1 MDAHGLTVVTYNI
14 LSSALADPGWF
25 TQCDPQHLVAETR
38 LARVL
43 VKLGLEMDKGAVI
56 LLQEVSRDWSGKL
69 HAFFHQRE
77 YTFID
82 SLYGGSSSGYM
93 GVGIAFPNGTWS
105 VVDVDIRRVSETKA
119 EWHLPSRDQW
129 RPARGEPREGDWT
142 CPNAA
147 CRAHVFANKV
157 ACYKCKT
164 AKPAPPEPASG
175 IKAIL
180 PALWAWLSR
189 AGAPG
194 TPGSQAPPGARSG
207 QDSSQGQAQDL
218 SWYDASHRKEN
229 TMVAVHLQ
237 CKAQPE
243 VDAWFGTYH
252 MPCAFMQPKLMAMH
266 AALAMQHLQQLA
278 ATTTESRRRLHAG
291 AAAGAAAGAPPAPP
305 AAPRSTPCLFGGDW
319 NLKPTDPLYLLLTS
333 GRMDPALAQHYPKPP
348 AGDAWLPDLACGM
361 ASAYAAAH
369 GGCEPDF
376 TNYAQCCKDE
386 APFVGCLD
394 YVP

>member
-1 MDAHGLTVVTYNI
+1 MDAHGLTVITYNI

-43 VKLGLEMDKGAVI
+43 VNLGLEMDKGAVI

-93 GVGIAFPNGTWS
+93 GVGIAFPNGAWS

-175 IKAIL
+175 IKAII

-194 TPGSQAPPGARSG
+194 TPGSQAPPGARSS

-218 SWYDASHRKEN
+218 AWYDASHRKEN

-266 AALAMQHLQQLA
+266 AALAMQHLQRLA
-278 ATTTESRRRLHAG
+278 AVTKA
-291 AAAGAAAGAPPAPP
+291 
-305 AAPRSTPCLFGGDW
+305 PCLLGGDW
-319 NLKPTDPLYLLLTS
+319 NIKPNDPV
-333 GRMDPALAQHYPKPP
+333 
-348 AGDAWLPDLACGM
+348 
-361 ASAYAAAH
+361 YAH
-369 GGCEPDF
+369 WG
-376 TNYAQCCKDE
+376 
-386 APFVGCLD
+386 
-394 YVP
+394 